1 MVKVLRALKTTPCKV
16 PQNAY
21 LCKMGRFFNTAGP
34 CKPDIHYTL
43 NPLKRLTSV
52 RALVEAQK
60 YFILHAPRQTG
71 KTTTMLSFAQAMN
84 LEGKYVALYMNVE
97 SAQTARNRVEA
108 ANKTFLSVL
117 DSTAR
122 VYLPKP
128 YWPSPECFQVPDWED
143 GFRTVLTR
151 WCLELPKPLVLF
163 IDEAD
168 ALIGDSLLS
177 LLRQLRSGYAQRPQ
191 AFPHSVALIGLR
203 DIRDYRIY
211 SENEKRFVIGGS
223 AFNIKDKSLTM
234 GNFSPDDVRNLYA
247 QHTAE
252 TGQQFTEEALDLVF
266 EQTQGQPWLVNALGR
281 EVCFEDHKVPDG
293 RTVTADDVYKAGEV
307 LIQRRDTHLDHLSD
321 KLTEPRVA
329 KVIDVILSSGDIASL
344 GAIPEDDL
352 QYVID
357 LGLVTRTREGIGIA
371 NPIYREV
378 IPRQLTFVEQ
388 AFMRANPDWYVTPE
402 GRLDINLVLKRF
414 FEFYRENA
422 EMLGNR
428 ELYVEA
434 AYHLA
439 FMAWLQRIVN
449 GGGYIRREY
458 AAGLGFIDVVI
469 QFGPDKFVFELKT
482 AQNFVRKKALAQIA
496 QYAHKMSVKE
506 CYLMVFRR
514 EMTDPKKV
522 GERKVVNYDGLKVYL
537 IMI

>member
-1 MVKVLRALKTTPCKV
+1 MR
-16 PQNAY
+16 
-21 LCKMGRFFNTAGP
+21 
-34 CKPDIHYTL
+34 
-43 NPLKRLTSV
+43 RLASV
-52 RALVEAQK
+52 RELVDNKK

-71 KTTTMLSFAQAMN
+71 KTTTMISFVQAMN
-84 LEGKYVALYMNVE
+84 QEGKYAAVYANVE
-97 SAQTARNRVEA
+97 PAQAVRHNVVLANDAFVDAVSANA
-108 ANKTFLSVL
+108 KFF
-117 DSTAR
+117 
-122 VYLPKP
+122 LPKS
-128 YWPSPECFQVPDWED
+128 YWPSRD
-143 GFRTVLTR
+143 VLNIAPSAEKFKKFLQE
-151 WCLELPKPLVLF
+151 WSSELPKPLVLF

-168 ALIGDSLLS
+168 SLIGDSLLS
-177 LLRQLRSGYAQRPQ
+177 LLRQLRSGYALRPT

-223 AFNIKDKSLTM
+223 AFNIKDESLTM
-234 GNFSPDDVRNLYA
+234 GNFSPNDVRELYA

-266 EQTQGQPWLVNALGR
+266 EQTQGQPWLVNALGKQM
-281 EVCFEDHKVPDG
+281 CFGEHKVADG
-293 RTVTADDVYKAGEV
+293 RTVTANDVYRAGEI
-307 LIQRRDTHLDHLSD
+307 LIQRRDTHLDHLGD

-329 KVIDVILSSGDIASL
+329 KVIDVILGSGDL
-344 GAIPEDDL
+344 GTLGSIPEDDL

-357 LGLVTRTREGIGIA
+357 LGLVVRTREGIGIA

-378 IPRQLTFVEQ
+378 IPRQLTVVEQ
-388 AFMRANPDWYVTPE
+388 AFMRSNPDWYVTPE

-422 EMLGNR
+422 EMLEGR
-428 ELYVEA
+428 KLYVEA

-458 AAGLGFIDVVI
+458 AAGLGFVDVVI

-482 AQNFVRKKALAQIA
+482 AQNFVRKEALAQIA
-496 QYAHKMSVKE
+496 RYAHKMSVKE

-514 EMTDPKKV
+514 EMPDPKKV
-522 GERKVVNYDGLKVYL
+522 GERKVVQYDGLKVYL
-537 IMI
+537 IWI